1 MHILLVEDNYTI
13 AKGLAY
19 AFAKNGYQLTY
30 QSSIQDAKIYLQK
43 NPNIDCVILDILLPD
58 GDGYAFYINTI
69 KQANIPTIFLTAKEE
84 EDMIVKCL
92 NTGAE
97 DYITKPFRTN
107 ELLARVQKI
116 LFRHQKESKIY
127 VKSICFD
134 LDKMMVTKEGQ
145 LIELTPL
152 ELKLL
157 FLLFIHLGKVVRR
170 NTILD
175 TIWEITGNDVD
186 DHTVTVYM
194 KRIREK
200 LEEDIITTVKGI
212 GYRIDEK

>member
-30 QSSIQDAKIYLQK
+30 QSSIQDTKIYLQK

-200 LEEDIITTVKGI
+200 LEENIITTVKGI